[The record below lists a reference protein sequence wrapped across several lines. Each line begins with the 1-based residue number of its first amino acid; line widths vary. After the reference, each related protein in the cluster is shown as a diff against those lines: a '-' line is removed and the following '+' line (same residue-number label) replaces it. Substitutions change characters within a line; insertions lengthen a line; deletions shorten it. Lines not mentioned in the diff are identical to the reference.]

1 MNEQAQNLSK
11 YRLQRA
17 FEDLEAARINLAHN
31 LLRTSLN
38 RSYYAMLHS
47 VRALLALE
55 KVDFKT
61 HKGVI
66 NYFSKNY
73 IRTGKLPEN
82 YGRIIAIAEE
92 RRINSDYDE
101 HFEVDAESVKK
112 QLAEAEEMTK
122 AVQAYFEAE

>member
-1 MNEQAQNLSK
+1 MDEQAKNLSE

-17 FEDLEAARINLAHN
+17 FEDLKAARVNLTHN

-66 NYFSKNY
+66 NYFGQNY
-73 IRTGKLPEN
+73 IRTGKFPEK

-101 HFEVDAESVKK
+101 YFEVDEESVKK
-112 QLAEAEEMTK
+112 QLAEAEEI
-122 AVQAYFEAE
+122 AHAI